1 MAAGAAR
8 ERPGSETIKEG
19 IERAP
24 HRALLH
30 AVGLTRAELRR
41 PFVAVIS
48 AFNEIIPGHRH
59 LREVIQAVKD
69 GIRMAGGVP
78 FECHCPSIC
87 DGIAMNHPGMRY
99 SLPSRELI
107 ADCAEAM
114 VRAHAFDAVVF
125 VPNCD
130 KVVPGMLLAA
140 ARLNLPSVFASG
152 GPMLAGDFRGLKVD
166 LSDVFNALG
175 ALRKGEMTPEEL
187 EELEGVAC
195 PGCGSCAGMF
205 TANTMNCLLEAL
217 GLAPSGNGT
226 APAVSAERLRLAKE
240 AGTAVM
246 RILKDGGPLPREIL
260 APEAFEN
267 AFRVDLALGGS
278 TNTVLHLLALAEE
291 AGVPFP
297 LARINELS
305 DSTPRLCALSPA
317 GPHHME
323 DLHRAGGISAMTGE
337 LAGGGLLHLDAP
349 TVSGP
354 LRQRLRRAR
363 DREVI
368 SPLNSP
374 RSPVGGIAVLFGSL
388 APEGAVVKRGAVA
401 EGMLRHRGPARVFDS
416 EAEAVR
422 AIGARDFRD
431 GDVIVIRYVGP
442 RGAPGMPEMLTPTAL
457 LSGMGVDD
465 RVALVT
471 DGRFSGATRGAAIGH
486 VSPEA
491 ACSGPIAAVR
501 DGDRIEI
508 DIPGKRLDL
517 LIPEGEVERRLSA
530 WEPRE
535 PDTPPGYLPRYAA
548 QIASAARG
556 AILAKEGG

>member
-1 MAAGAAR
+1 M
-8 ERPGSETIKEG
+8 GSETIKKG
-19 IERAP
+19 TERAP
-24 HRALLH
+24 HRSLLYAL
-30 AVGLTRAELRR
+30 GLTREELRR
-41 PFVAVIS
+41 PFVAVVS
-48 AFNEIIPGHRH
+48 AQNDIIPGHKH
-59 LREVIQAVKD
+59 LREIVQAVKD

-78 FECHCPSIC
+78 FECHCPAIC

-107 ADCAEAM
+107 ADCAEVM

-140 ARLNLPSVFASG
+140 ARLNLPAVFVSG
-152 GPMLAGDFRGLKVD
+152 GPMLAGDFRGRKVD
-166 LSDVFNALG
+166 LSDIFAALG
-175 ALRKGEMTPEEL
+175 AFTEGKLSGEEL
-187 EELEGVAC
+187 SQLELSAC

-205 TANTMNCLLEAL
+205 TANTMNCLAEAL
-217 GLAPSGNGT
+217 GLALPGNGT
-226 APAVSAERLRLAKE
+226 APAASAERLRLAKE
-240 AGTAVM
+240 AGAAVM
-246 RILKDGGPLPREIL
+246 RILKEGGPFPREIL
-260 APEAFEN
+260 TREAFEN

-278 TNTVLHLLALAEE
+278 TNTVLHLLALAHEVGLE
-291 AGVPFP
+291 FP
-297 LARINELS
+297 LARLNDLS
-305 DSTPRLCALSPA
+305 DTTPRLCALSPA

-323 DLHRAGGISAMTGE
+323 DLHRAGGIPAVMGE
-337 LAGGGLLHLDAP
+337 LAEGDLLHLDNP
-349 TVSGP
+349 TVAGP
-354 LRQRLRRAR
+354 VRERLGRAS

-368 SPLNSP
+368 RPFREP

-416 EAEAVR
+416 EEEAVR
-422 AIGARDFRD
+422 ALTAREFED

-457 LSGMGVDD
+457 LSGMGADD

-491 ACSGPIAAVR
+491 AAGGPIAAVR
-501 DGDRIEI
+501 DGDEIEI
-508 DIPGKRLDL
+508 DIPGKRLEL
-517 LIPEGEVERRLSA
+517 LVPAEEMERRLSQ

-535 PDTPPGYLPRYAA
+535 PETPPGYLPRYAA

-556 AILAKEGG
+556 AILAKEGR

>member
-1 MAAGAAR
+1 MA
-8 ERPGSETIKEG
+8 ENMGSQLVKEG
-19 IERAP
+19 LERAP
-24 HRALLH
+24 HRSLLFAL
-30 AVGLTRAELRR
+30 GLTPEELRR

-48 AFNEIIPGHRH
+48 ALNEIIPGHKH
-59 LREVIQAVKD
+59 LREIVQAVKD

-78 FECHCPSIC
+78 FECHCPAIC

-107 ADCAEAM
+107 ADCAESM
-114 VRAHAFDAVVF
+114 VQAHAFDAVVF

-130 KVVPGMLLAA
+130 KVIPGMLLAA
-140 ARLNLPSVFASG
+140 ARLNLPTVFVSG

-175 ALRKGEMTPEEL
+175 ALSKGEISPEDL
-187 EELEGVAC
+187 EELEGAAC

-217 GLAPSGNGT
+217 GLALPGNGT

-240 AGTAVM
+240 AGMRVM
-246 RILKDGGPLPREIL
+246 GILANGGPRPRDIL
-260 APEAFEN
+260 TEAAFEN

-305 DSTPRLCALSPA
+305 DSTPQLCRLSPA

-323 DLHRAGGISAMTGE
+323 DLHRAGGIPAVMGE
-337 LAGGGLLHLDAP
+337 LAEGGFLQLDSL

-354 LRQRLRRAR
+354 LRRRLRGAR

-368 SPLNSP
+368 RPLREP
-374 RSPVGGIAVLFGSL
+374 HSPVGGIAVLFGSL
-388 APEGAVVKRGAVA
+388 APEGAVVKQGAVA
-401 EGMLRHRGPARVFDS
+401 EGMLCHRGPARVFDS
-416 EAEAVR
+416 EAKAVR
-422 AIGARDFRD
+422 AIEARDFQD

-491 ACSGPIAAVR
+491 AHGGPIAAVR
-501 DGDRIEI
+501 DGDGIEI

-517 LIPEGEVERRLSA
+517 LLSEREIAQRLA
-530 WEPRE
+530 RWAPVK
-535 PDTPPGYLPRYAA
+535 PDVPPGYLARYASRVSS
-548 QIASAARG
+548 ASRG
-556 AILAKEGG
+556 AVLKEEG

>member
-1 MAAGAAR
+1 MA
-8 ERPGSETIKEG
+8 ENMGSQLVKEG
-19 IERAP
+19 LERAP
-24 HRALLH
+24 HRSLLFAL
-30 AVGLTRAELRR
+30 GLTPEELRR

-48 AFNEIIPGHRH
+48 ALNEIIPGHKH
-59 LREVIQAVKD
+59 LREIVQAVKD

-78 FECHCPSIC
+78 FECHCPAIC

-107 ADCAEAM
+107 ADCAESM
-114 VRAHAFDAVVF
+114 VQAHAFDAVVF

-130 KVVPGMLLAA
+130 KVIPGMLLAA
-140 ARLNLPSVFASG
+140 ARLNLPTVFVSG

-175 ALRKGEMTPEEL
+175 ALSKGEISPEDL
-187 EELEGVAC
+187 EELEGAAC

-217 GLAPSGNGT
+217 GLALPGNGT

-240 AGTAVM
+240 AGMRVM
-246 RILKDGGPLPREIL
+246 GILANGGPRPRNIL
-260 APEAFEN
+260 TQAAFEN

-305 DSTPRLCALSPA
+305 DSTPQLCRLSPA

-323 DLHRAGGISAMTGE
+323 DLHRAGGIPAVMGE
-337 LAGGGLLHLDAP
+337 LAEGGLLQLDSL

-354 LRQRLRRAR
+354 LRRRLRGAR

-368 SPLNSP
+368 RPLREP
-374 RSPVGGIAVLFGSL
+374 HSPVGGIAVLFGSL

-401 EGMLRHRGPARVFDS
+401 ERMLCHRGPARVFDS

-422 AIGARDFRD
+422 AIEARDFQD

-491 ACSGPIAAVR
+491 AHGGPIAAVR
-501 DGDRIEI
+501 DGDGIEI

-517 LIPEGEVERRLSA
+517 LLSEREIAQRLA
-530 WEPRE
+530 RWAPVK
-535 PDTPPGYLPRYAA
+535 PDVPPGYLARYASRVTS
-548 QIASAARG
+548 ASRG
-556 AILAKEGG
+556 AVLKEEG

>member
-1 MAAGAAR
+1 MA
-8 ERPGSETIKEG
+8 ENMGSQLVKEG
-19 IERAP
+19 LERAP
-24 HRALLH
+24 HRSLLFAL
-30 AVGLTRAELRR
+30 GLTPEELRR

-48 AFNEIIPGHRH
+48 ALNEIIPGHKH
-59 LREVIQAVKD
+59 LREIVQAVKD

-78 FECHCPSIC
+78 FECHCPAIC

-107 ADCAEAM
+107 ADCAESM

-130 KVVPGMLLAA
+130 KVIPGMLLAA
-140 ARLNLPSVFASG
+140 ARLNLPSVFVSG

-175 ALRKGEMTPEEL
+175 ALSKGEISPEDL
-187 EELEGVAC
+187 EELEGAAC

-217 GLAPSGNGT
+217 GLALPGNGT
-226 APAVSAERLRLAKE
+226 ASAVSAERLRLAKE
-240 AGTAVM
+240 AGMRVM
-246 RILKDGGPLPREIL
+246 GILANGGPRPRNIL
-260 APEAFEN
+260 TQAAFEN

-305 DSTPRLCALSPA
+305 DSTPQLCRLSPA

-323 DLHRAGGISAMTGE
+323 DLHRAGGIPAVMGE
-337 LAGGGLLHLDAP
+337 LAEGGLLQLDSL

-354 LRQRLRRAR
+354 LRRRLRGAR

-368 SPLNSP
+368 RPLREP
-374 RSPVGGIAVLFGSL
+374 HSPVGGIAVLFGSL

-422 AIGARDFRD
+422 AIEARDFQD

-491 ACSGPIAAVR
+491 AHGGPIAAVR
-501 DGDRIEI
+501 DGDGIEI

-517 LIPEGEVERRLSA
+517 LLSEREIAQRLA
-530 WEPRE
+530 RWAPVK
-535 PDTPPGYLPRYAA
+535 PDVPPGYLARYASRVTS
-548 QIASAARG
+548 ASRG
-556 AILAKEGG
+556 AVLKEEG

>member
-1 MAAGAAR
+1 MA
-8 ERPGSETIKEG
+8 ENMGSQLVKEG
-19 IERAP
+19 LERAP
-24 HRALLH
+24 HRSLLFAL
-30 AVGLTRAELRR
+30 GLTPEELRR

-48 AFNEIIPGHRH
+48 ALNEIIPGHKH
-59 LREVIQAVKD
+59 LREIVQAVKD

-78 FECHCPSIC
+78 FECHCPAIC

-107 ADCAEAM
+107 ADCAESM

-130 KVVPGMLLAA
+130 KVIPGMLLAA
-140 ARLNLPSVFASG
+140 ARLNLPTVFVSG

-175 ALRKGEMTPEEL
+175 ALSKGEISPEDL
-187 EELEGVAC
+187 EELEGAAC

-217 GLAPSGNGT
+217 GLALPGNGT
-226 APAVSAERLRLAKE
+226 ASAVSAERLRLAKE
-240 AGTAVM
+240 AGMRVM
-246 RILKDGGPLPREIL
+246 GILANGGPRPRNIL
-260 APEAFEN
+260 TEAAFEN

-305 DSTPRLCALSPA
+305 DSTPQLCRLSPA

-323 DLHRAGGISAMTGE
+323 DLHRAGGIPAVMGE
-337 LAGGGLLHLDAP
+337 LAEGELLQLDSL

-354 LRQRLRRAR
+354 LRRRLRGAR

-368 SPLNSP
+368 RPLREP
-374 RSPVGGIAVLFGSL
+374 HSPVGGIAVLFGSL

-401 EGMLRHRGPARVFDS
+401 ERMLCHRGPARVFDS
-416 EAEAVR
+416 EAKAVR
-422 AIGARDFRD
+422 AIEARDFQD

-491 ACSGPIAAVR
+491 AHGGPIAAVR
-501 DGDRIEI
+501 NGDGIKI
-508 DIPGKRLDL
+508 DIPDKRLDL
-517 LIPEGEVERRLSA
+517 LLSEREIAQRLA
-530 WEPRE
+530 RWAPVK
-535 PDTPPGYLPRYAA
+535 PDVPPGYLARYASRVTS
-548 QIASAARG
+548 ASRG
-556 AILAKEGG
+556 AVLKEEG

>member
-1 MAAGAAR
+1 MA
-8 ERPGSETIKEG
+8 ENMGSQLVKEG
-19 IERAP
+19 LERAP
-24 HRALLH
+24 HRSLLFAL
-30 AVGLTRAELRR
+30 GLTPEELRR

-48 AFNEIIPGHRH
+48 ALNEIIPGHKH
-59 LREVIQAVKD
+59 LREIVQAVKD

-78 FECHCPSIC
+78 FECHCPAIC

-107 ADCAEAM
+107 ADCAESM

-130 KVVPGMLLAA
+130 KVIPGMLLAA
-140 ARLNLPSVFASG
+140 ARLNLPTVFVSG

-175 ALRKGEMTPEEL
+175 ALSKGEISPEDL
-187 EELEGVAC
+187 EELEGAAC

-217 GLAPSGNGT
+217 GLALPGNGT
-226 APAVSAERLRLAKE
+226 ASAVSAERLRLAKE
-240 AGTAVM
+240 AGMRVM
-246 RILKDGGPLPREIL
+246 GILANGGPRPRDIL
-260 APEAFEN
+260 TEAAFEN

-291 AGVPFP
+291 AGIPFP

-305 DSTPRLCALSPA
+305 DSTPQLCRLSPA

-323 DLHRAGGISAMTGE
+323 DLHRAGGIPAVMGE
-337 LAGGGLLHLDAP
+337 LAEGGLLQLDSL

-354 LRQRLRRAR
+354 LRRRLRGAR

-368 SPLNSP
+368 RPLREP
-374 RSPVGGIAVLFGSL
+374 HSPVGGIAVLFGSL

-422 AIGARDFRD
+422 AIEARDFQD

-491 ACSGPIAAVR
+491 AHGGPIAAVR
-501 DGDRIEI
+501 DGDGIEI

-517 LIPEGEVERRLSA
+517 LLSEREIAQRLA
-530 WEPRE
+530 RWAPVK
-535 PDTPPGYLPRYAA
+535 PDVPPGYLARYASRVTS
-548 QIASAARG
+548 ASRG
-556 AILAKEGG
+556 AVLKEEG

>member
-1 MAAGAAR
+1 MA
-8 ERPGSETIKEG
+8 ENMGSQLVKEG
-19 IERAP
+19 LERAP
-24 HRALLH
+24 HRSLLFAL
-30 AVGLTRAELRR
+30 GLTPEELRR

-48 AFNEIIPGHRH
+48 ALNEIIPGHKH
-59 LREVIQAVKD
+59 LREIVQAVKD

-78 FECHCPSIC
+78 FECHCPAIC

-107 ADCAEAM
+107 TDCAESM

-130 KVVPGMLLAA
+130 KVIPGMLLAA
-140 ARLNLPSVFASG
+140 ARLNLPTVFVSG

-175 ALRKGEMTPEEL
+175 ALSKGEISPEDL
-187 EELEGVAC
+187 EELEGAAC

-217 GLAPSGNGT
+217 GLALPGNGT

-240 AGTAVM
+240 AGMRVM
-246 RILKDGGPLPREIL
+246 GILANGGPRPRNIL
-260 APEAFEN
+260 TQAAFEN

-291 AGVPFP
+291 AGIPFP

-305 DSTPRLCALSPA
+305 DSTPQLCRLSPA

-323 DLHRAGGISAMTGE
+323 DLHRAGGIPAVMGE
-337 LAGGGLLHLDAP
+337 LAEGGLLQLDSL

-354 LRQRLRRAR
+354 LRRRLRGAR

-368 SPLNSP
+368 RPLREP
-374 RSPVGGIAVLFGSL
+374 HSPVGGIAVLFGSL

-401 EGMLRHRGPARVFDS
+401 ERMLCHRGPARVFDS

-422 AIGARDFRD
+422 AIEARDFQD
-431 GDVIVIRYVGP
+431 GDVVVIRYVGP

-491 ACSGPIAAVR
+491 AHGGPIAAVR
-501 DGDRIEI
+501 DGDGIEI

-517 LIPEGEVERRLSA
+517 LLSEREIAQRLA
-530 WEPRE
+530 RWAPVK
-535 PDTPPGYLPRYAA
+535 PDVPPGYLARYASRVTS
-548 QIASAARG
+548 ASRG
-556 AILAKEGG
+556 AVLKEEG

>member
-1 MAAGAAR
+1 MA
-8 ERPGSETIKEG
+8 ENMGSQLVKEG
-19 IERAP
+19 LERAP
-24 HRALLH
+24 HRSLLFAL
-30 AVGLTRAELRR
+30 GLTPEELRR

-48 AFNEIIPGHRH
+48 ALNEIIPGHKH
-59 LREVIQAVKD
+59 LREIVQAVKD

-78 FECHCPSIC
+78 FECHCPAIC

-107 ADCAEAM
+107 ADCAESM

-130 KVVPGMLLAA
+130 KVIPGMLLAA
-140 ARLNLPSVFASG
+140 ARLNLPTVFVSG

-175 ALRKGEMTPEEL
+175 ALSKGEISPEDL
-187 EELEGVAC
+187 EELEGAAC

-217 GLAPSGNGT
+217 GLALPGNGT
-226 APAVSAERLRLAKE
+226 ASAVSAERLRLAKE
-240 AGTAVM
+240 AGMRVM
-246 RILKDGGPLPREIL
+246 GILANGGPRPRNIL
-260 APEAFEN
+260 TQAAFEN

-305 DSTPRLCALSPA
+305 DSTPQLCRLSPA

-323 DLHRAGGISAMTGE
+323 DLHRAGGIPAVMGE
-337 LAGGGLLHLDAP
+337 LAEGGLLQLDSL

-354 LRQRLRRAR
+354 LRRRLRGAR

-368 SPLNSP
+368 RPLREP
-374 RSPVGGIAVLFGSL
+374 HSPVGGIAVLFGSL
-388 APEGAVVKRGAVA
+388 VSEGAVVKRGAVA
-401 EGMLRHRGPARVFDS
+401 ERMLCHRGPARVFDS
-416 EAEAVR
+416 EAKAVR
-422 AIGARDFRD
+422 AIEARDFQD

-491 ACSGPIAAVR
+491 AHGGPIAAVR
-501 DGDRIEI
+501 DGDGIEI

-517 LIPEGEVERRLSA
+517 LLSEREIAQRLA
-530 WEPRE
+530 RWAPVK
-535 PDTPPGYLPRYAA
+535 PDVPPGYLAHYASRVTS
-548 QIASAARG
+548 ASRG
-556 AILAKEGG
+556 AVLKEEG

>member
-1 MAAGAAR
+1 MA
-8 ERPGSETIKEG
+8 ENMGSQLVKEG
-19 IERAP
+19 LERAP
-24 HRALLH
+24 HRSLLFAL
-30 AVGLTRAELRR
+30 GLTPEELRR

-48 AFNEIIPGHRH
+48 ALNEIIPGHKH
-59 LREVIQAVKD
+59 LREIVQAVKD

-78 FECHCPSIC
+78 FECHCPAIC

-107 ADCAEAM
+107 ADCAESM

-130 KVVPGMLLAA
+130 KVIPGMLLAA
-140 ARLNLPSVFASG
+140 ARLNLPTVFVSG

-175 ALRKGEMTPEEL
+175 ALSKGEISPEDL
-187 EELEGVAC
+187 EELEGAAC

-217 GLAPSGNGT
+217 GLALPGNGT

-240 AGTAVM
+240 AGMRVM
-246 RILKDGGPLPREIL
+246 GILANGGPRPRDIL
-260 APEAFEN
+260 TEAAFEN

-305 DSTPRLCALSPA
+305 DSTPQLCRLSPA

-323 DLHRAGGISAMTGE
+323 DLHRAGGIPAVMGE
-337 LAGGGLLHLDAP
+337 LAEGGLLQLDSL

-354 LRQRLRRAR
+354 LRRRLRGAR

-368 SPLNSP
+368 RPLREP
-374 RSPVGGIAVLFGSL
+374 HSPVGGIAVLFGSL

-422 AIGARDFRD
+422 AIEARDFQD

-491 ACSGPIAAVR
+491 AHGGPIAAVR
-501 DGDRIEI
+501 DGDGIEI

-517 LIPEGEVERRLSA
+517 LLSEREIAQRLA
-530 WEPRE
+530 RWAPVK
-535 PDTPPGYLPRYAA
+535 PDVPPGYLARYASRVTS
-548 QIASAARG
+548 ASRG
-556 AILAKEGG
+556 AVLKEEG

>member
-1 MAAGAAR
+1 MA
-8 ERPGSETIKEG
+8 ENMGSQLVKEG
-19 IERAP
+19 LERAP
-24 HRALLH
+24 HRSLLFAL
-30 AVGLTRAELRR
+30 GLTPEELRR

-48 AFNEIIPGHRH
+48 ALNEIIPGHKH
-59 LREVIQAVKD
+59 LREIVQAVKD

-78 FECHCPSIC
+78 LECHCPAIC
-87 DGIAMNHPGMRY
+87 DGIAMNHPWMRY

-107 ADCAEAM
+107 ADCAESM
-114 VRAHAFDAVVF
+114 VRAHTFDAVVF

-130 KVVPGMLLAA
+130 KVIPGMLLAA
-140 ARLNLPSVFASG
+140 ARLNLPSVFVSG
-152 GPMLAGDFRGLKVD
+152 GPMLAGDFRGRKVD
-166 LSDVFNALG
+166 LSDVFVALG
-175 ALRKGEMTPEEL
+175 ALNKGEISPEDL
-187 EELEGVAC
+187 EELEGAAC

-217 GLAPSGNGT
+217 GLALPGNGT

-240 AGTAVM
+240 AGMRAM
-246 RILKDGGPLPREIL
+246 RILADGGPRPRNIL
-260 APEAFEN
+260 TQAAFEN

-305 DSTPRLCALSPA
+305 DSTPQLCRLSPA

-323 DLHRAGGISAMTGE
+323 DLHRAGGIPAVMGE
-337 LAGGGLLHLDAP
+337 LAEGGLLQLDSL

-354 LRQRLRRAR
+354 LRRRLRGAR
-363 DREVI
+363 DREAI
-368 SPLNSP
+368 RPLREP
-374 RSPVGGIAVLFGSL
+374 HSPVGGIAVLFGSL

-401 EGMLRHRGPARVFDS
+401 EGMLRHRGPTRVFNS

-422 AIGARDFRD
+422 AIEARDFQE

-465 RVALVT
+465 RVALAT

-491 ACSGPIAAVR
+491 ARGGLIAAVR
-501 DGDRIEI
+501 DGDGIEI

-517 LIPEGEVERRLSA
+517 LLSEREIAQRLA
-530 WEPRE
+530 RWAPVK
-535 PDTPPGYLPRYAA
+535 PDVPPGYLARYAA
-548 QIASAARG
+548 RVTSASRG
-556 AILAKEGG
+556 AVLREEG

>member
-1 MAAGAAR
+1 MA
-8 ERPGSETIKEG
+8 ENMGSQLVKEG
-19 IERAP
+19 LERAP
-24 HRALLH
+24 HRSLLFAL
-30 AVGLTRAELRR
+30 GLTPEELRR

-48 AFNEIIPGHRH
+48 ALNEIIPGHKH
-59 LREVIQAVKD
+59 LREIVQAVKD

-78 FECHCPSIC
+78 FECHCPAIC

-107 ADCAEAM
+107 ADCAESM

-130 KVVPGMLLAA
+130 KVIPGMLLAA
-140 ARLNLPSVFASG
+140 ARLNLPTVFVSG

-175 ALRKGEMTPEEL
+175 ALSKGEISPEDL
-187 EELEGVAC
+187 EELEGAAC

-217 GLAPSGNGT
+217 GLALPGNGT

-240 AGTAVM
+240 AGMRVM
-246 RILKDGGPLPREIL
+246 GILANGGPRPRNIL
-260 APEAFEN
+260 TEAAFEN

-305 DSTPRLCALSPA
+305 DSTPQLCRLSPA

-323 DLHRAGGISAMTGE
+323 DLHRAGGIPAVMGE
-337 LAGGGLLHLDAP
+337 LAEGGLLQLDSL

-354 LRQRLRRAR
+354 LRRRLRGAR

-368 SPLNSP
+368 RPLREP
-374 RSPVGGIAVLFGSL
+374 HSPVGGIAVLFGSL

-401 EGMLRHRGPARVFDS
+401 ERMLCHRGPARVFDS

-422 AIGARDFRD
+422 AIEARDFQD

-491 ACSGPIAAVR
+491 AHGGPIAAVR
-501 DGDRIEI
+501 DGDGIEI

-517 LIPEGEVERRLSA
+517 LLSEREIAQRLA
-530 WEPRE
+530 RWAPVK
-535 PDTPPGYLPRYAA
+535 PDVPPGYLARYASRVTS
-548 QIASAARG
+548 ASRG
-556 AILAKEGG
+556 AVLKEEG

>member
-1 MAAGAAR
+1 MA
-8 ERPGSETIKEG
+8 ENMGSQLVKEG
-19 IERAP
+19 LERAP
-24 HRALLH
+24 HRSLLFAL
-30 AVGLTRAELRR
+30 GLTPEELRR

-48 AFNEIIPGHRH
+48 ALNEIIPGHKH
-59 LREVIQAVKD
+59 LREIVQAVKD

-78 FECHCPSIC
+78 FECHCPAIC

-107 ADCAEAM
+107 ADCAESM

-130 KVVPGMLLAA
+130 KVIPGMLLAA
-140 ARLNLPSVFASG
+140 ARLNLPTVFVSG

-175 ALRKGEMTPEEL
+175 VLSKGEISPEDL
-187 EELEGVAC
+187 EELEGAAC

-217 GLAPSGNGT
+217 GLALPGNGT

-240 AGTAVM
+240 AGMRVM
-246 RILKDGGPLPREIL
+246 GILANGGPRPRNIL
-260 APEAFEN
+260 TQAAFEN

-305 DSTPRLCALSPA
+305 DSTPQLCRLSPA

-323 DLHRAGGISAMTGE
+323 DLHRAGGIPAVMGE
-337 LAGGGLLHLDAP
+337 LAEGGLLQLDSL

-354 LRQRLRRAR
+354 LRRRLRGAR

-368 SPLNSP
+368 RPLREP
-374 RSPVGGIAVLFGSL
+374 HSPVGGIAVLFGSL

-401 EGMLRHRGPARVFDS
+401 ERMLCHRGPARVFDS

-422 AIGARDFRD
+422 AIEARDFQD

-491 ACSGPIAAVR
+491 AHGGPIAAVR
-501 DGDRIEI
+501 DGDGIEI

-517 LIPEGEVERRLSA
+517 LLSEREIAQRLA
-530 WEPRE
+530 RWAPVK
-535 PDTPPGYLPRYAA
+535 PDVPPGYLARYASRVTS
-548 QIASAARG
+548 ASRG
-556 AILAKEGG
+556 AVLKEEG

>member
-1 MAAGAAR
+1 MA
-8 ERPGSETIKEG
+8 ENMGSQLVKEG
-19 IERAP
+19 LERAP
-24 HRALLH
+24 HRSLLFAL
-30 AVGLTRAELRR
+30 GLTPEELRR

-48 AFNEIIPGHRH
+48 ALNEIIPGHKH
-59 LREVIQAVKD
+59 LREIVQAVKD

-78 FECHCPSIC
+78 FECHCPAIC

-107 ADCAEAM
+107 ADCAESM

-130 KVVPGMLLAA
+130 KVIPGMLLAA
-140 ARLNLPSVFASG
+140 ARLNLPTVFVSG

-175 ALRKGEMTPEEL
+175 ALSKGEISPEDL
-187 EELEGVAC
+187 EELEGAAC

-217 GLAPSGNGT
+217 GLALPGNGT
-226 APAVSAERLRLAKE
+226 APAVSAERLLLAKE
-240 AGTAVM
+240 AGMRVM
-246 RILKDGGPLPREIL
+246 GILANGGPRPRDIL
-260 APEAFEN
+260 TEAAFEN

-291 AGVPFP
+291 AGIPFP

-305 DSTPRLCALSPA
+305 DSTPQLCRLSPA

-323 DLHRAGGISAMTGE
+323 DLHRAGGIPAVMGE
-337 LAGGGLLHLDAP
+337 LAEGGLLQLDSL

-354 LRQRLRRAR
+354 LRRRLRGAR

-368 SPLNSP
+368 RPLREP
-374 RSPVGGIAVLFGSL
+374 HSPVGGIAVLFGSL

-416 EAEAVR
+416 EAKAVR
-422 AIGARDFRD
+422 AIEARDFQD

-491 ACSGPIAAVR
+491 AHGGPIAAVR
-501 DGDRIEI
+501 DGDGIEI

-517 LIPEGEVERRLSA
+517 LLSEREIAQRLA
-530 WEPRE
+530 RWAPVK
-535 PDTPPGYLPRYAA
+535 PDVPPGYLARYASRVSS
-548 QIASAARG
+548 ASRG
-556 AILAKEGG
+556 AVLKEEG

>member
-1 MAAGAAR
+1 MA
-8 ERPGSETIKEG
+8 ENMGSQLVKEG
-19 IERAP
+19 LERAP
-24 HRALLH
+24 HRSLLFAL
-30 AVGLTRAELRR
+30 GLTPEELRR

-48 AFNEIIPGHRH
+48 ALNEIIPGHKH
-59 LREVIQAVKD
+59 LREIVQAVKD

-78 FECHCPSIC
+78 FECHCPAIC

-107 ADCAEAM
+107 ADCAESM

-130 KVVPGMLLAA
+130 KVIPGMLLAA
-140 ARLNLPSVFASG
+140 ARLNLPSVFVSG

-175 ALRKGEMTPEEL
+175 ALSKGEISPEDL
-187 EELEGVAC
+187 EELEGAAC
-195 PGCGSCAGMF
+195 PGCGSCAGIF

-217 GLAPSGNGT
+217 GLALPGNGT
-226 APAVSAERLRLAKE
+226 ASAVSAERLRLAKE
-240 AGTAVM
+240 AGMRVM
-246 RILKDGGPLPREIL
+246 GILANGGPRPRDIL
-260 APEAFEN
+260 TQAAFEN

-291 AGVPFP
+291 AGIPFP

-305 DSTPRLCALSPA
+305 DSTPQLCRLSPA

-323 DLHRAGGISAMTGE
+323 DLHRAGGIPAVMGE
-337 LAGGGLLHLDAP
+337 LAEGGLLQLDSL

-354 LRQRLRRAR
+354 LRRRLRGAR

-368 SPLNSP
+368 RPLREP
-374 RSPVGGIAVLFGSL
+374 HSPVGGIAVLFGSL

-401 EGMLRHRGPARVFDS
+401 ERMLCHRGPARVFDS
-416 EAEAVR
+416 EAKAVR
-422 AIGARDFRD
+422 AIEARDFQD

-491 ACSGPIAAVR
+491 AHGGPIAAVR
-501 DGDRIEI
+501 DGDGIEI

-517 LIPEGEVERRLSA
+517 LLSEREIAQRLA
-530 WEPRE
+530 RWAPVK
-535 PDTPPGYLPRYAA
+535 PDVPPGYLARYASRVTS
-548 QIASAARG
+548 ASRG
-556 AILAKEGG
+556 AVLKEEG

>member
-1 MAAGAAR
+1 MA
-8 ERPGSETIKEG
+8 ENMGSQLVKEG
-19 IERAP
+19 LERAP
-24 HRALLH
+24 HRSLLFAL
-30 AVGLTRAELRR
+30 GLTPEELRR

-48 AFNEIIPGHRH
+48 ALNEIIPGHKH
-59 LREVIQAVKD
+59 LREIVQAVKD

-78 FECHCPSIC
+78 FECHCPAIC

-107 ADCAEAM
+107 ADCAESM

-130 KVVPGMLLAA
+130 KVIPGMLLAA
-140 ARLNLPSVFASG
+140 ARLNLPTVFVSG

-175 ALRKGEMTPEEL
+175 ALSKGEISPEDL
-187 EELEGVAC
+187 EELEGAAC

-217 GLAPSGNGT
+217 GLALPGNGT

-240 AGTAVM
+240 AGMRVM
-246 RILKDGGPLPREIL
+246 GILANGGPRPRNIL
-260 APEAFEN
+260 TQAAFEN

-305 DSTPRLCALSPA
+305 DSTPQLCRLSPA

-323 DLHRAGGISAMTGE
+323 DLHRAGGIPAVMGE
-337 LAGGGLLHLDAP
+337 LAEGGLLQLDSL

-354 LRQRLRRAR
+354 LRRRLRGAR

-368 SPLNSP
+368 RPLREP
-374 RSPVGGIAVLFGSL
+374 HSPVGGIAVLFGSL

-401 EGMLRHRGPARVFDS
+401 ERMLCHRGPARVFDS

-422 AIGARDFRD
+422 AIEARDFQD
-431 GDVIVIRYVGP
+431 GDVVVIRYVGP

-491 ACSGPIAAVR
+491 AHGGPIAAVR
-501 DGDRIEI
+501 DGDGIEI

-517 LIPEGEVERRLSA
+517 LLSEREIAQRLA
-530 WEPRE
+530 RWAPVK
-535 PDTPPGYLPRYAA
+535 PDVPPGYLARYASRVTS
-548 QIASAARG
+548 ASRG
-556 AILAKEGG
+556 AVLKEEG

>member
-1 MAAGAAR
+1 M
-8 ERPGSETIKEG
+8 GSETIKKG
-19 IERAP
+19 TERAP
-24 HRALLH
+24 HRSLLYAL
-30 AVGLTRAELRR
+30 GLTKEELRR

-48 AFNEIIPGHRH
+48 AQNDIIPGHKH
-59 LREVIQAVKD
+59 LQEIVQAVKD

-78 FECHCPSIC
+78 FECHCPAIC

-107 ADCAEAM
+107 ADCAESM

-130 KVVPGMLLAA
+130 KVIPGMLLAA
-140 ARLNLPSVFASG
+140 ARLNLPTVFVSG

-175 ALRKGEMTPEEL
+175 ALGKGEISPDDL
-187 EELEGVAC
+187 EELEGAAC

-217 GLAPSGNGT
+217 GLALPGNGT
-226 APAVSAERLRLAKE
+226 APAVSAGRLRLAKE
-240 AGTAVM
+240 AGIRVM
-246 RILKDGGPLPREIL
+246 EILADGGPRPRDIL
-260 APEAFEN
+260 GVAAFEN

-291 AGVPFP
+291 ASVPFP
-297 LARINELS
+297 LAKINVLS
-305 DSTPRLCALSPA
+305 ETTPQLCKLSPA

-323 DLHRAGGISAMTGE
+323 DLHRAGGIPAVMGE
-337 LAGGGLLHLDAP
+337 LAKGGLLHLDSP

-354 LRQRLRRAR
+354 VRKRLSQAQ

-368 SPLNSP
+368 KPLKDP
-374 RSPVGGIAVLFGSL
+374 HSPVGGIAVLFGSL
-388 APEGAVVKRGAVA
+388 APEGAVVKRSAVA
-401 EGMLRHRGPARVFDS
+401 EGMLHHRGPARVFDS

-422 AIGARDFRD
+422 AIDARNFRD
-431 GDVIVIRYVGP
+431 GDVIVIRHVGP
-442 RGAPGMPEMLTPTAL
+442 KGAPGMPEMLTPTAL

-486 VSPEA
+486 ISPEA
-491 ACSGPIAAVR
+491 AQGGPIAAIH
-501 DGDRIEI
+501 DGDEIEI
-508 DIPGKRLDL
+508 DIPSKRLDL
-517 LIPEGEVERRLSA
+517 HVSTEEIERRL
-530 WEPRE
+530 RE
-535 PDTPPGYLPRYAA
+535 RPPQPPAVPTGYLARYASRVTS
-548 QIASAARG
+548 ASRG
-556 AILAKEGG
+556 AVLKEEQ

>member
-1 MAAGAAR
+1 MA
-8 ERPGSETIKEG
+8 ENMGSQLVKEG
-19 IERAP
+19 LERAP
-24 HRALLH
+24 HRSLLFAL
-30 AVGLTRAELRR
+30 GLTPEELRR

-48 AFNEIIPGHRH
+48 ALNEIIPGHKH
-59 LREVIQAVKD
+59 LREIVQAVKD

-78 FECHCPSIC
+78 FECHCPAIC

-107 ADCAEAM
+107 ADCAESM
-114 VRAHAFDAVVF
+114 VQAHAFDAVVF

-130 KVVPGMLLAA
+130 KVIPGMLLAA
-140 ARLNLPSVFASG
+140 ARLNLPTVFVSG

-175 ALRKGEMTPEEL
+175 ALSKGEISPEDL
-187 EELEGVAC
+187 EELEGAAC

-217 GLAPSGNGT
+217 GLALPGNGT

-240 AGTAVM
+240 AGMRVM
-246 RILKDGGPLPREIL
+246 GILANGGPRPRNIL
-260 APEAFEN
+260 TQAAFEN

-291 AGVPFP
+291 AGIPFP

-305 DSTPRLCALSPA
+305 DSTPQLCRLSPA

-323 DLHRAGGISAMTGE
+323 DLHRAGGIPAVMGE
-337 LAGGGLLHLDAP
+337 LAEGGLLQLDSL

-354 LRQRLRRAR
+354 LRRRLRGAR

-368 SPLNSP
+368 RPLREP
-374 RSPVGGIAVLFGSL
+374 HSPVGGIAVLFGSL

-401 EGMLRHRGPARVFDS
+401 ERMLCHRGPARVFDS

-422 AIGARDFRD
+422 AIEARDFQD

-491 ACSGPIAAVR
+491 AHGGPIAAVR
-501 DGDRIEI
+501 DGDGIEI

-517 LIPEGEVERRLSA
+517 LLSEREIAQRLA
-530 WEPRE
+530 RWAPVK
-535 PDTPPGYLPRYAA
+535 PDVPPGYLARYASRVTS
-548 QIASAARG
+548 ASRG
-556 AILAKEGG
+556 AVLKEEG